1 MADGVR
7 LTSSYAR
14 AYIYNVWQAPGQHAA
29 QQGEEGVAREVRHI
43 LPVRVFPEK
52 IKNVRDKNGVIWV
65 KLKELFTF
73 ARLNFLKEYYDV

>member
-7 LTSSYAR
+7 LSRSYAR
-14 AYIYNVWQAPGQHAA
+14 AYLYFVWQAHGQHAA

-43 LPVRVFPEK
+43 RPVRVFPEK

-73 ARLNFLKEYYDV
+73 ARLNFLKE

>member
-1 MADGVR
+1 MR

-14 AYIYNVWQAPGQHAA
+14 VYINVWQAPGQHAA

-43 LPVRVFPEK
+43 RPVRAFSEK
-52 IKNVRDKNGVIWV
+52 IKNVRDKNGVIWA